1 MTAGC
6 VVQGIPNICS
16 STQLRAFYIR
26 PVCTRPSLFCF
37 YPFNRTYTFLTFD
50 RHCFSVRWRPQVDVE
65 EFGFL
70 EKIFSKTKPEER
82 TWAKLVNLKTPY
94 TSTVMGQNQCLQ
106 LLSTKQKFVNV
117 SPSFL
122 LYSYVHSLS
131 G

>member
-16 STQLRAFYIR
+16 STQLRAFYIH

-37 YPFNRTYTFLTFD
+37 YPFNRTYTFLTFE
-50 RHCFSVRWRPQVDVE
+50 RRSFSVRRRPQVDVE

-82 TWAKLVNLKTPY
+82 TWAKLVNLKTIHWYCDGPKPMLAAFKY
-94 TSTVMGQNQCLQ
+94 EAKIRRRKSVIFT
-106 LLSTKQKFVNV
+106 LLVCS
-117 SPSFL
+117 
-122 LYSYVHSLS
+122 
-131 G
+131 